1 MAGSRPVDLKQCPR
15 APPLLHGGGFAVL
28 AARLIGQVPRHDGGV
43 VLVANPVDRIDP
55 IVGAHLGITL

>member
-43 VLVANPVDRIDP
+43 VLVANPVD
-55 IVGAHLGITL
+55 